1 MSEIDNSD
9 KKSDSIND
17 ELIDDQNSDKR
28 KLNKEI
34 KNNSK
39 IIYILS
45 IILSII
51 IVICLII
58 STIYFYQNSESND
71 KGENINNKNQSSKE
85 KSSKSD
91 KLEEKNIIRYET
103 PYKLEGTLD
112 YLLYPYHSDIIKNMD
127 DYEFIRDC
135 LGKIS
140 LKMVFN
146 SNING
151 DYALDVH
158 TRVNY
163 HHILAIIE
171 TENGNRFGGYTS
183 DNFSPDS
190 LGLTS
195 TSIGLLKQDTS
206 AFLFNLDTKKYYNI
220 KKKDTTR
227 ALDCDEYFTFCFG
240 EGDLLLRDQFMTNG
254 GSSNFPDCYGD
265 NKTEKFEL
273 TNGEENFI
281 IKSFEIYHV
290 LFFSEF
296 GDENNR
302 MGVHKN
308 YVK

>member
-1 MSEIDNSD
+1 MSDTELEDL
-9 KKSDSIND
+9 DSYSQK
-17 ELIDDQNSDKR
+17 ELIETSKS
-28 KLNKEI
+28 E
-34 KNNSK
+34 K
-39 IIYILS
+39 IIKKKFRFKPLLFSIFLFLIL
-45 IILSII
+45 LF
-51 IVICLII
+51 LLFN
-58 STIYFYQNSESND
+58 IYFKYLPSNTYSQNNLKPSL
-71 KGENINNKNQSSKE
+71 E
-85 KSSKSD
+85 KITKP
-91 KLEEKNIIRYET
+91 KQLQTKKIIPYVT
-103 PYKLEGTLD
+103 PNKLEGTLD
-112 YLLYPYHSDIIKNMD
+112 YILYPYHSDIIRNMD

-151 DYALDVH
+151 DYALDIH

-183 DNFSPDS
+183 DNFSPQS

-195 TSIGLLKQDTS
+195 TSIGLLKQDKS

-220 KKKDTTR
+220 KPKDVSR

-240 EGDLLLRDQFMTNG
+240 EGDLLLNDQFLTNG
-254 GSSNFPDCYGD
+254 GNSYFPDCYGD
-265 NKTEKFEL
+265 ENSQKNEL
-273 TNGEENFI
+273 TNGEQKFI
-281 IKSFEIYHV
+281 VKSFEIYHV

-302 MGVHKN
+302 MGTHKS

>member
-1 MSEIDNSD
+1 MSEIELVD
-9 KKSDSIND
+9 KDSYSQK
-17 ELIDDQNSDKR
+17 ELIEETISD
-28 KLNKEI
+28 NEII
-34 KNNSK
+34 KNK
-39 IIYILS
+39 FGLKPLLFS
-45 IILSII
+45 IFVFI

-58 STIYFYQNSESND
+58 SILCNSSTSKAYDQSQQNPSLEKISKPKKMEQSKIIPYQ
-71 KGENINNKNQSSKE
+71 
-85 KSSKSD
+85 
-91 KLEEKNIIRYET
+91 T

-112 YLLYPYHSDIIKNMD
+112 YLLYPYHSDIIKDMD
-127 DYEFIRDC
+127 DYEFIRDS

-151 DYALDVH
+151 DYALDIH

-183 DNFSPDS
+183 DNFSPES

-195 TSIGLLKQDTS
+195 TSIGLLKQDKS
-206 AFLFNLDTKKYYNI
+206 AFLFNLDTKKIYNI
-220 KKKDTTR
+220 KKKDVSR

-240 EGDLLLRDQFMTNG
+240 EGDLLLRDQFMSNG
-254 GSSNFPDCYGD
+254 GSSYFPDCYGD
-265 NKTEKFEL
+265 DNTKENEL
-273 TNGEENFI
+273 TNGEEDFVV
-281 IKSFEIYHV
+281 KSFEIYHV

-296 GDENNR
+296 GDESNR

>member
-1 MSEIDNSD
+1 MSDTELEDL
-9 KKSDSIND
+9 DSYSQK
-17 ELIDDQNSDKR
+17 ELIETSKS
-28 KLNKEI
+28 E
-34 KNNSK
+34 K
-39 IIYILS
+39 IIKKKFRFKPLLFSIFLFLIL
-45 IILSII
+45 LF
-51 IVICLII
+51 LLFN
-58 STIYFYQNSESND
+58 IYFKYLPSNTYSQNNLKPSL
-71 KGENINNKNQSSKE
+71 E
-85 KSSKSD
+85 KITKPKQLQTKKIIPYVTPN
-91 KLEEKNIIRYET
+91 KLEE
-103 PYKLEGTLD
+103 TLD
-112 YLLYPYHSDIIKNMD
+112 YILYPYHSDIIRNMD

-151 DYALDVH
+151 DYALDIH

-183 DNFSPDS
+183 NNFSPQS

-195 TSIGLLKQDTS
+195 TSIGLLKQDKS

-220 KKKDTTR
+220 KPKDVSR

-240 EGDLLLRDQFMTNG
+240 EGDLLLNDQFLTNG
-254 GSSNFPDCYGD
+254 GNSYFPDCYGD
-265 NKTEKFEL
+265 ENSQKNEL
-273 TNGEENFI
+273 TNGEQKFI
-281 IKSFEIYHV
+281 VKSFEIYHV

-302 MGVHKN
+302 MGTHKS

>member
-1 MSEIDNSD
+1 MSEIELVD
-9 KKSDSIND
+9 KDSYSQK
-17 ELIDDQNSDKR
+17 ELIEETISD
-28 KLNKEI
+28 NKII
-34 KNNSK
+34 KNK
-39 IIYILS
+39 FGLKPLLFS
-45 IILSII
+45 IFVFI

-58 STIYFYQNSESND
+58 NILFNSSTSKAYDQSKQNPSLEKISKPKKMEQSKIIPYQ
-71 KGENINNKNQSSKE
+71 
-85 KSSKSD
+85 
-91 KLEEKNIIRYET
+91 T

-112 YLLYPYHSDIIKNMD
+112 YLLYPYHSDIIKDMD
-127 DYEFIRDC
+127 DYEFIRDS

-151 DYALDVH
+151 DYALDIH

-183 DNFSPDS
+183 DNFSPES

-195 TSIGLLKQDTS
+195 TSIGLLKQDKS
-206 AFLFNLDTKKYYNI
+206 AFLFNLDTKKIYNI
-220 KKKDTTR
+220 KKKDVSR

-240 EGDLLLRDQFMTNG
+240 EGDLLLRDQFMSNG
-254 GSSNFPDCYGD
+254 GSSYFPDCYGD
-265 NKTEKFEL
+265 DNTKENEL
-273 TNGEENFI
+273 TNGEEDFVV
-281 IKSFEIYHV
+281 KSFEIYHV

-296 GDENNR
+296 GDESNR

>member
-1 MSEIDNSD
+1 MSENEMIDEQESYENDLIENTKEKRSSLKNKFQIKYILFLIFTLAIIFSLYISIFYQSSTSGTYD
-9 KKSDSIND
+9 HQNQKPSLEKIKKPKKI
-17 ELIDDQNSDKR
+17 EER
-28 KLNKEI
+28 
-34 KNNSK
+34 K
-39 IIYILS
+39 IIP
-45 IILSII
+45 
-51 IVICLII
+51 
-58 STIYFYQNSESND
+58 
-71 KGENINNKNQSSKE
+71 
-85 KSSKSD
+85 
-91 KLEEKNIIRYET
+91 YET
-103 PYKLEGTLD
+103 PFKLEGTLD

-127 DYEFIRDC
+127 DYEFIRDS

-163 HHILAIIE
+163 HHVLALIE

-183 DNFSPDS
+183 DNFSPDT

-195 TSIGLLKQDTS
+195 TSIGLLKQDRS

-220 KKKDTTR
+220 KKKDISR
-227 ALDCDEYFTFCFG
+227 ALDCDDYFTFCFG
-240 EGDLLLRDQFMTNG
+240 EGDLLLRDQFLTNG
-254 GSSNFPDCYGD
+254 GMSSFPDCYGD
-265 NKTEKFEL
+265 ENTKEGEL
-273 TNGEENFI
+273 TNGEETFTV
-281 IKSFEIYHV
+281 KSFEIYHV

-302 MGVHKN
+302 MGVHKS

>member
-28 KLNKEI
+28 KL

>member
-1 MSEIDNSD
+1 MSEIETSD
-9 KKSDSIND
+9 QNTNNQSE
-17 ELIDDQNSDKR
+17 ELINNQNNEETKSKDNTKLKYLLFALFTIFIIICLLVCTFIYYQYSQSETNDNPSNKR
-28 KLNKEI
+28 TKEKNEKGQKLED
-34 KNNSK
+34 SK
-39 IIYILS
+39 II
-45 IILSII
+45 
-51 IVICLII
+51 
-58 STIYFYQNSESND
+58 
-71 KGENINNKNQSSKE
+71 K
-85 KSSKSD
+85 
-91 KLEEKNIIRYET
+91 YET
-103 PYKLEGTLD
+103 PFILTNTLD

-127 DYEFIRDC
+127 DYEFIRDS

-183 DNFSPDS
+183 DNFSPQT
-190 LGLTS
+190 LGLSS
-195 TSIGLLKQDTS
+195 TNIELLKQDHS
-206 AFLFNLDTKKYYNI
+206 AFLFNLDQKKIYNI
-220 KKKDTTR
+220 KKKDITR

-240 EGDLLLRDQFMTNG
+240 EGDLLLRNQFMTNG

-265 NKTEKFEL
+265 ENTKKFEL
-273 TNGEENFI
+273 TNGEENFTV
-281 IKSFEIYHV
+281 KSFEIYHV
-290 LFFSEF
+290 LFFAEF
-296 GDENNR
+296 GDEGNR

>member
-1 MSEIDNSD
+1 MSDTELEDL
-9 KKSDSIND
+9 DSYSQK
-17 ELIDDQNSDKR
+17 ELIETSKS
-28 KLNKEI
+28 E
-34 KNNSK
+34 K
-39 IIYILS
+39 IIKKKFRFKPLLFSIFLFLIL
-45 IILSII
+45 LF
-51 IVICLII
+51 LLFN
-58 STIYFYQNSESND
+58 IYFKYLPSNTYSQNNLKPSL
-71 KGENINNKNQSSKE
+71 E
-85 KSSKSD
+85 KITKP
-91 KLEEKNIIRYET
+91 KQLQTKKII
-103 PYKLEGTLD
+103 PYIAPNKLEGTLD
-112 YLLYPYHSDIIKNMD
+112 YILYPYHSDIIRNMD

-151 DYALDVH
+151 DYALDIH

-183 DNFSPDS
+183 DNFSPQS

-195 TSIGLLKQDTS
+195 TSIGLLKQDKS

-220 KKKDTTR
+220 KPKDVSR

-240 EGDLLLRDQFMTNG
+240 EGDLLLNDQFLTNG
-254 GSSNFPDCYGD
+254 GNSYFPDCYGD
-265 NKTEKFEL
+265 ENSQKNEL
-273 TNGEENFI
+273 TNGEQKFI
-281 IKSFEIYHV
+281 VKSFEIYHV

-302 MGVHKN
+302 MGTHKS

>member
-1 MSEIDNSD
+1 MSDTELEDL
-9 KKSDSIND
+9 DSYSQK
-17 ELIDDQNSDKR
+17 ELIETSKS
-28 KLNKEI
+28 E
-34 KNNSK
+34 K
-39 IIYILS
+39 IIKKKFRFKPLLFSIFLFLIL
-45 IILSII
+45 LF
-51 IVICLII
+51 LLFN
-58 STIYFYQNSESND
+58 IYFKSLPSNTYSQNNLKPSL
-71 KGENINNKNQSSKE
+71 E
-85 KSSKSD
+85 KITKP
-91 KLEEKNIIRYET
+91 KQLQTKKIIPYIT
-103 PYKLEGTLD
+103 PNKLEGTLD
-112 YLLYPYHSDIIKNMD
+112 YILYPYHSDIIRNMD

-151 DYALDVH
+151 DYALDIH

-183 DNFSPDS
+183 DNFSPQS

-195 TSIGLLKQDTS
+195 TSIGLLKQDKS

-220 KKKDTTR
+220 KPKDVSR

-240 EGDLLLRDQFMTNG
+240 EGDLLLNDQFLTNG
-254 GSSNFPDCYGD
+254 GNSYFPDCYGD
-265 NKTEKFEL
+265 ENSQKNEL
-273 TNGEENFI
+273 TNGEQKFI
-281 IKSFEIYHV
+281 VKSFEIYHV

-302 MGVHKN
+302 MGTHKS

>member
-1 MSEIDNSD
+1 MSENEMIDEQESYENDLIENTKEKRSSLKNKFQIKYILFLIFTFAIIFSLYISIFYQSSTSGAYD
-9 KKSDSIND
+9 HEIQKPSLEKIKKPKKI
-17 ELIDDQNSDKR
+17 EER
-28 KLNKEI
+28 
-34 KNNSK
+34 K
-39 IIYILS
+39 IIP
-45 IILSII
+45 
-51 IVICLII
+51 
-58 STIYFYQNSESND
+58 
-71 KGENINNKNQSSKE
+71 
-85 KSSKSD
+85 
-91 KLEEKNIIRYET
+91 YET
-103 PYKLEGTLD
+103 PFKLEGTLD

-127 DYEFIRDC
+127 DYEFIRDS

-163 HHILAIIE
+163 HHVLALIE

-183 DNFSPDS
+183 DNFSPDT

-195 TSIGLLKQDTS
+195 TSIGLLKQDRS

-220 KKKDTTR
+220 KKKDISR
-227 ALDCDEYFTFCFG
+227 ALDCDDYFTFCFG
-240 EGDLLLRDQFMTNG
+240 EGDLLLRDQFLTNG
-254 GSSNFPDCYGD
+254 GMSTFPDCYGD
-265 NKTEKFEL
+265 ENTKKSEL
-273 TNGEENFI
+273 TNGEETFTV
-281 IKSFEIYHV
+281 KSFEIYHV

-302 MGVHKN
+302 MGVHKS

>member
-1 MSEIDNSD
+1 MSEDEMAEEQLYSEN
-9 KKSDSIND
+9 
-17 ELIDDQNSDKR
+17 ELIEKQNSKG
-28 KLNKEI
+28 KSLKNKFGI
-34 KNNSK
+34 KH
-39 IIYILS
+39 ILFLIFALS
-45 IILSII
+45 IIFSLYISI
-51 IVICLII
+51 
-58 STIYFYQNSESND
+58 FYQSSTSGAYSQD
-71 KGENINNKNQSSKE
+71 NQKPSLEKISKP
-85 KSSKSD
+85 SKI
-91 KLEEKNIIRYET
+91 EETKIIPYET
-103 PYKLEGTLD
+103 PFKLEGTLD
-112 YLLYPYHSDIIKNMD
+112 YILYPYHSDIIKNMD

-163 HHILAIIE
+163 HHILALVE

-183 DNFSPDS
+183 DNFSPET

-195 TSIGLLKQDTS
+195 TSIGLLKQDRS

-220 KKKDTTR
+220 KKKDISR
-227 ALDCDEYFTFCFG
+227 ALDCDDYFTFCFG
-240 EGDLLLRDQFMTNG
+240 EGDLLLRDQFLTNG
-254 GSSNFPDCYGD
+254 GMSSFPDCYGD
-265 NKTEKFEL
+265 ENTKKNEL
-273 TNGEENFI
+273 TNGEENFTV
-281 IKSFEIYHV
+281 KSFEIYHV

-302 MGVHKN
+302 MGVHKS

>member
-1 MSEIDNSD
+1 MSEIETSDQKTNNQSEELINNQNKEETKSKDNS
-9 KKSDSIND
+9 KLKYLLFALFSIA
-17 ELIDDQNSDKR
+17 
-28 KLNKEI
+28 
-34 KNNSK
+34 
-39 IIYILS
+39 
-45 IILSII
+45 II
-51 IVICLII
+51 ICLLVC
-58 STIYFYQNSESND
+58 TYIYYKNSESEVNS
-71 KGENINNKNQSSKE
+71 NQKTPSKLAKE
-85 KSSKSD
+85 KSEKEQ
-91 KLEEKNIIRYET
+91 KLEDTKIIKYKT
-103 PYKLEGTLD
+103 PFILTNTLD

-183 DNFSPDS
+183 DNFSPQT

-195 TSIGLLKQDTS
+195 TSIELLKQDHS
-206 AFLFNLDTKKYYNI
+206 AFLFNLDQKKIYNI
-220 KKKDTTR
+220 KKKDITR

-240 EGDLLLRDQFMTNG
+240 EGDLLLRNQFMTNG
-254 GSSNFPDCYGD
+254 GTSNFPDCYGD
-265 NKTEKFEL
+265 ENTKELEL
-273 TNGEENFI
+273 TNGEENFTV
-281 IKSFEIYHV
+281 KSFEIYHV
-290 LFFSEF
+290 LFFAEF